1 MKNIYFTLVFL
12 TSFIVGNAQTQV
24 RPITTAVNFLQVTP
38 DARGGALGDQ
48 GVATSADSYS
58 QFWNPSKY
66 IFHSS
71 KSGATLSYTPY
82 LTALVNDVNLSQLTY
97 FNQISERGAF
107 SIGFRYFG
115 LGEIEFRE
123 KVDDPAV
130 IRKPN
135 ELALDAA
142 YSLKLSD
149 HFAMGVAGRFI
160 RSNLKIPNI
169 DPDASSANTFAV
181 DVSGFYDSEEFAVS
195 DLIGKYRLGFNI
207 QNLGPKLSY
216 TEDGVPNFL
225 PSNLK
230 IGAGFDII
238 LDQYNT
244 IGINV
249 EFNKL
254 LVPTPQ
260 ERSDLDGDGDI
271 DLEDA
276 RLNQEEYNRQSWS
289 SGIFSSFGDAPDG
302 GSEEL
307 AEVTWALG
315 LEYWY
320 QEAFAVRAGYYRESE
335 IKGLRRYYTIGA
347 GFKYNVVGVDL
358 SYIFSTSNI
367 PNPLEGTLRFSLSFN
382 FEDAVRRSSSNNK
395 EE

>member
-1 MKNIYFTLVFL
+1 MKKVILSLFLSLSLVGL
-12 TSFIVGNAQTQV
+12 NAQTQV

-38 DARGGALGDQ
+38 DARAGAMGDQ

-66 IFHSS
+66 SFHTS
-71 KSGATLSYTPY
+71 KMGGSISYTPY

-97 FNQISERGAF
+97 FNKISERDAF

-142 YSLKLSD
+142 YSMKLSD

-181 DVSGFYDSEEFAVS
+181 DVSGFYDSKEFAIS
-195 DLIGKYRLGFNI
+195 DLVGKYRLGFNI
-207 QNLGPKLSY
+207 QNLGPKLKY
-216 TEDGVPNFL
+216 TEDGIANFL

-230 IGAGFDII
+230 VGFGFDFI

-244 IGINV
+244 IAINA

-260 ERSDLDGDGDI
+260 ERTDVNNDGSI
-271 DLEDA
+271 DSKDSAIL
-276 RLNQEEYNRQSWS
+276 QSEYNQQSWS

-320 QEAFAVRAGYYRESE
+320 QEAFALRAGYYRESE

-358 SYIFSTSNI
+358 SYIFSTSKI

-382 FEDAVRRSSSNNK
+382 FEDALRSSTTTK